1 MSNMISQYHIIY
13 SPDITMKKNGS
24 NVCVCVCVCVN
35 GKEMKTDTKTW
46 HE

>member
-24 NVCVCVCVCVN
+24 NVCVCVWMERKWRQIQRH
-35 GKEMKTDTKTW
+35 GM
-46 HE
+46 